1 MKRISILL
9 LVLLAAIGSAFALVS
24 CADKDFDLPNNA
36 EFDENFATFDKVS
49 NGDAYALFSDVYDNF
64 IRDSY
69 KSVSY
74 FEFNA
79 SAPLIGNVASQQN
92 KTVKKFDDNKYYKE
106 AVTVG
111 TGRGE
116 VHLAE
121 KFYYDG
127 ANAYEINID
136 DKKIVPGKGT
146 GDKLFTVTDYG
157 NFSKYSDTVDA
168 LNAKLRLAR
177 ERMTF
182 YNTTQ
187 REYLADDH
195 DNNVYTRDNK
205 LYITLTLNCT
215 REAMRSFNKASM
227 DEFVRALGIKAG
239 DEDTF
244 NMLENSTI
252 KVIIGKVDGKN
263 RMLGFR
269 LTESYEGK
277 ASGVTAKAH
286 QTNNT
291 MIYYDSD
298 SYKISDSDIA
308 NLN

>member
-9 LVLLAAIGSAFALVS
+9 LALIAVVGSALALVS

-36 EFDENFATFDKVS
+36 EFDENFAAFDKVK
-49 NGDAYALFSDVYDNF
+49 NGDAYALFSEVYDNF
-64 IRDSY
+64 VQDSY

-79 SAPLIGNVASQQN
+79 SAPVIGNVASQQN
-92 KTVKKFDDNKYYKE
+92 KTIKKFDNNMYYKE

-111 TGRGE
+111 TGKGE
-116 VHLAE
+116 VHLAD

-127 ANAYEINID
+127 ANAYEININ
-136 DKKIVPGKGT
+136 DKKIVPGKGK
-146 GDKLFTVTDYG
+146 GDILFTVTDYG
-157 NFSKYSDTVDA
+157 EFSAFSGTADA
-168 LNAKLRLAR
+168 LNEKLRLAR

-205 LYITLTLNCT
+205 LYITLSLNCS
-215 REAMRSFNKASM
+215 RDAMRSYNKASM
-227 DEFVRALGIKAG
+227 DEFVRALGIKEG

-244 NMLENSTI
+244 NMLSNSTI
-252 KVIIGKVDGKN
+252 KIIIGKVNGKN
-263 RMLGFR
+263 RMLGFQ

-277 ASGVTAKAH
+277 ASGIIAKAH
-286 QTNNT
+286 QTNST
-291 MIYYDSD
+291 MFYYDSD
-298 SYKISDSDIA
+298 SYKITDSDIA